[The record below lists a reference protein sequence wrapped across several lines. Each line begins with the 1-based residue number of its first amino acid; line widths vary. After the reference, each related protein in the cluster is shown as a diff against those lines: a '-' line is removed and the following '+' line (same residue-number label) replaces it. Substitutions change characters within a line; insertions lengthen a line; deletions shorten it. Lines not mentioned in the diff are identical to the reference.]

1 MGTQNTRFF
10 DTFTLVIGSLIA
22 IAIALAIFALF
33 FGGQTQQDV
42 RENDVSYR
50 LALAERIAPFGKVRL
65 AGEDTDE
72 EASDT
77 AIQVAEPV
85 PTAMSG
91 PQVYNAACVA
101 CHGPGI
107 GGAPKNGDVAA
118 WASRLAQ
125 ARETLNRHAIEG
137 FQGEAGYMPPKG
149 GRMDL
154 SDEEILAAVDF
165 MIGESS

>member
-1 MGTQNTRFF
+1 MSTQDTRFF
-10 DTFTLVIGSLIA
+10 DTFTLVIGLLIA
-22 IAIALAIFALF
+22 TAIALAIFALF
-33 FGGQTQQDV
+33 FGGETQQNV
-42 RENDVSYR
+42 REDDDSYQ
-50 LALAERIAPFGKVRL
+50 LALAERIAPFGTVRL
-65 AGEDTDE
+65 AGEDTGE
-72 EASDT
+72 EAPDT
-77 AIQVAEPV
+77 AIRVAEPV

-125 ARETLNRHAIEG
+125 DRATLNRHAIEG
-137 FQGEAGYMPPKG
+137 FQGDAGYMPPKG
-149 GRMDL
+149 GRTDL

-165 MIGESS
+165 MVSESS